1 LKYQFIRRHSKEH
14 PVVRLCEVLEVST
27 SGYYDW
33 MDRPESPRCKENRRL
48 SQRVRHFHTLSRGIY
63 GSPKIHR
70 DMLADGNDCSRPRVA
85 RLMQKAQIQSKLRRK
100 FVTTTDSKATTQ
112 PAPDELKRQFITA
125 SPNEAWVSDTS
136 FIATREGWLYLAVML
151 DLYSRQ
157 IIGWSMSA
165 KNNTDLVEEALKMAL
180 KRRGKT
186 KGVIVHSDQGNT
198 YASSRYRQLLQEN
211 DMHCSMSRKGECL
224 DNAVAESFFGS
235 LKNELVH
242 HEDYRTRAEARQSI
256 FEYIEMFYNRY
267 RRHATLNYMTPV
279 EFEARYAS

>member
-1 LKYQFIRRHSKEH
+1 
-14 PVVRLCEVLEVST
+14 
-27 SGYYDW
+27 
-33 MDRPESPRCKENRRL
+33 
-48 SQRVRHFHTLSRGIY
+48 
-63 GSPKIHR
+63 
-70 DMLADGNDCSRPRVA
+70 MLADGNDCSRPRVA